1 MECWQ
6 GCLMEP
12 TALPKS
18 MAHISSIVMEFLRNQ
33 TVQLPD
39 SISVLRQIQQEAEFF
54 AIAGLLA
61 AVKQKLLER
70 RVRVEIH
77 VERFRCSD
85 DGCNCGAGQ
94 KVEVSALEGLA
105 FFDCELFHPRR
116 ELRPNWTTPSAS
128 LLVTLHPEADL
139 EPAIEA
145 VHHAILC
152 ADEVCEQSA
161 KEIVLEEGSPVRRAL
176 GDLAATP
183 EMCYLQWYARAN
195 EYKVGDTR
203 DPSLQYHATAAN
215 KGFVRSNRLGPAFA
229 WQDMGMLGVCRKVW
243 QTEGVRGFF
252 RGVLPP
258 LMGSSAYRSAQF
270 AVFEAVYTRQKEL
283 GWDEVTIPGT
293 GGLAFATV
301 LAGICGSSTRAVIE
315 SPIEYAKETPSDIL

>member
-1 MECWQ
+1 MESC
-6 GCLMEP
+6 GP
-12 TALPKS
+12 TDTGAEAVVRLNVGGHQYTTAVS
-18 MAHISSIVMEFLRNQ
+18 TLTGTDGMLARMFNGTYSSTKIDGAYFIDRDGQLFRYVLEFLRNQ

-128 LLVTLHPEADL
+128 LLVTLHPEESL

-203 DPSLQYHATAAN
+203 DPSLQYVH
-215 KGFVRSNRLGPAFA
+215 
-229 WQDMGMLGVCRKVW
+229 
-243 QTEGVRGFF
+243 
-252 RGVLPP
+252 
-258 LMGSSAYRSAQF
+258 
-270 AVFEAVYTRQKEL
+270 
-283 GWDEVTIPGT
+283 
-293 GGLAFATV
+293 
-301 LAGICGSSTRAVIE
+301 
-315 SPIEYAKETPSDIL
+315 YAKCVKLTFEVQLVGSPPTVSV